1 MRLHYSKASTRRQRM
16 RNGEGMGIV
25 GTRSSLC
32 LCDCGQILPLYTVI
46 FSPMKPQDWVLGS
59 FWKEAGGLI
68 DKMLKCLAM
77 ENFYLVRFLGTHQG
91 EGEFLASDFLF

>member
-1 MRLHYSKASTRRQRM
+1 
-16 RNGEGMGIV
+16 MGIV

-77 ENFYLVRFLGTHQG
+77 ENFYLKEKSLTG
-91 EGEFLASDFLF
+91 ENQAKLNKAKELSQKK